1 MKKYKLKPGNHQ
13 FAPGE
18 HGWHNNDNLSDA
30 EAAWYLQKYPHIA
43 KLFVTK
49 LKGLKVEKLD
59 STKRSSKLNTV
70 KPKPSNIST
79 FKHSNKNNENISATN

>member
-30 EAAWYLQKYPHIA
+30 EAAWYLQKYPHIRS
-43 KLFVTK
+43 LFSDRPEVRETESPK
-49 LKGLKVEKLD
+49 EKK
-59 STKRSSKLNTV
+59 TKRKRIGVIAT
-70 KPKPSNIST
+70 KISDIQQ
-79 FKHSNKNNENISATN
+79 HENISATN